1 MELNELFD
9 KINDYVSI
17 FSVYSIDFG
26 ASSVFLILNIKV

>member
-1 MELNELFD
+1 MELNVLFD

-17 FSVYSIDFG
+17 FSVCSIDLG